1 MLLTVL
7 LTHRY
12 SRYIFVVIVCSW
24 CLKLQDYVGWTG
36 TQVTPFENMQYK
48 IIVNGNVVDFP
59 GKYSFLVSGSS
70 VEYLIHNLSLKM
82 FTSVSRI

>member
-1 MLLTVL
+1 M
-7 LTHRY
+7 
-12 SRYIFVVIVCSW
+12 
-24 CLKLQDYVGWTG
+24 
-36 TQVTPFENMQYK
+36 TPFENMQYK